1 MCGIVGIYSKS
12 PISDRG
18 LLARMRDTM
27 AHRGP
32 DDAGLWWSQEGC
44 LGLAHR
50 RLSIIDLS
58 PAGHQPMADP
68 TGRLQI
74 VFNGEIYNYQ
84 DLRRELESRRHSFRS
99 QSDTEVLLEAYREW
113 GMDCLQHLNGAFAF
127 CIYDHSKESL
137 FLARDRAGEKPLFYV
152 HGSNRFMFASELK
165 ALMADPTLQKKVDLS
180 ALEFYLAYGYVP
192 GSQCILEGVRKLPA
206 AHAMQF
212 SRRTHDLK
220 VWRYWQLPP
229 PKDGAAA
236 GIEDLT
242 DELQGLLNDAV
253 RRQMIADVPV
263 GILLSGGVDSSL
275 VTAMAAAVSHGKVR
289 TFTITFPDNAGYD
302 EGPYARTVAK
312 HFGTEHTELVA
323 EPATVELLPLLAMQY
338 DEPMAD
344 SSMVPTYMVSKLIRR
359 HCTVALGGDGGDELF
374 GGYQTYNWIFKQALV
389 RNYFPAPL
397 RNVFSAIAGKVLPV
411 GFKGRSYLMGM
422 GGGIAEATA
431 CANVFYDSATRKQ
444 LVPALHDQPQ
454 YPAGKPEQYKVSQC
468 QQDRG
473 LPGMFMSLD
482 FQTYLPDD
490 ILVKVDRASMLNSLE
505 VRVPFLDHR
514 IIEFAFSRV
523 PNALRAGHSQRKILL
538 RHLGSRLLPSHLD
551 LQRKQGFAIPL
562 HDWIKGDWGQYMR
575 DVLSDSDGSVFDAK
589 TVDQLWKGQGRGLK
603 NTQRL
608 FALVIFELWRK
619 NYKVKL

>member
-1 MCGIVGIYSKS
+1 VCGIVGMYSAQS
-12 PISDRG
+12 IFRREM
-18 LLARMRDTM
+18 LIRMRDTM
-27 AHRGP
+27 THRGP
-32 DDAGLWWSQEGC
+32 DDAGVWWSPDGC

-58 PAGHQPMADP
+58 PAGHQPMSDQ
-68 TGRLQI
+68 TGCLQI

-84 DLRRELESRRHSFRS
+84 DLRRELENRSHIFRS
-99 QSDTEVLLEAYREW
+99 QSDTEVLLETYREW
-113 GMDCLQHLNGAFAF
+113 GIDCLRHLNGAFAF
-127 CIYDHSKESL
+127 CIYDHSEKCL
-137 FLARDRAGEKPLFYV
+137 FFARDRAGEKPLFYI
-152 HGSNRFMFASELK
+152 HEPSRFMFASELK
-165 ALMADPTLQKKVDLS
+165 ALMADPTLEKKVDLS

-192 GSQCILEGVRKLPA
+192 AGQCLLKGAHKLPA
-206 AHAMQF
+206 AHAMKF
-212 SRRTHDLK
+212 SLRTHDLK
-220 VWRYWQLPP
+220 VWQYWQLPS
-229 PKDGAAA
+229 PKDGVA
-236 GIEDLT
+236 GSSEDLT

-275 VTAMAAAVSHGKVR
+275 VTAMAAAVSPGKVR
-289 TFTITFPDNAGYD
+289 TFTITFPDHARYD
-302 EGPYARTVAK
+302 EGPYAKMVAK
-312 HFGTEHTELVA
+312 HFGTEHTELIA
-323 EPATVELLPLLAMQY
+323 EPATVELLPLLARQY

-344 SSMVPTYMVSKLIRR
+344 SSMVPTYLVSKLIRR

-374 GGYQTYNWIFKQALV
+374 GGYPTYNWIFKQALV
-389 RNYFPAPL
+389 RRYFPASL
-397 RNVFSAIAGKVLPV
+397 RNAFSVVAGKVLPV
-411 GFKGRSYLMGM
+411 GFKGRIYLMGS
-422 GGGIAEATA
+422 GGGISEATA
-431 CANVFYDSATRKQ
+431 CANVFYDPAVRKQ
-444 LVPALHDQPQ
+444 LVPALRDQPQ
-454 YPAGKPEQYKVSQC
+454 GLADKPEQYKVSRC
-468 QQDRG
+468 QQERG

-505 VRVPFLDHR
+505 IRVPFLDYR

-551 LQRKQGFAIPL
+551 LQRKQGFALPL

-575 DVLSDSDGSVFDAK
+575 DVLSGSDGSVFDTK
-589 TVDQLWKGQGRGLK
+589 TVDQLWKGQSRGLK